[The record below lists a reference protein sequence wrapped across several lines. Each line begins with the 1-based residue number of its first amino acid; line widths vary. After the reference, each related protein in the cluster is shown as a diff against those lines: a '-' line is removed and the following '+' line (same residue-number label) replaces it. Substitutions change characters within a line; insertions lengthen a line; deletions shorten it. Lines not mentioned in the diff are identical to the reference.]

1 MLLWLLDYLA
11 GPAVEPALAGL
22 AKITLRAALA
32 AMASFLVAV
41 LLGPGL
47 IGWLRARFREP
58 IVCHSDA
65 VRRLHAH
72 KTATPTMGGLFIVAG
87 LLGAT
92 CLLADP
98 GNRLVQAALLLVVGL
113 ALIGAAD
120 DLVKLRGRRN
130 GLSVRGKL
138 AGQLVV
144 ATLVAVLVWEHHRH
158 LPDGLT
164 LALPLWGQVGNLGA
178 AFIPLAVLVLVAS
191 SNAVNLTDGLDGL
204 AGGCL
209 IFTTAAVTAV
219 TYAAGHAEMAQ
230 YLAIPRI
237 PGAGELT
244 VPAAA
249 LVGGVLGFLWF
260 NCHPAQV
267 FMGDTGALPLG
278 GLLGL
283 LALAARQEWLL
294 VVAGGVFVAEAGSVI
309 LQVGSFKLRRRRIF
323 RCAPLHHH
331 FQLAGWPEGKIVVRF
346 WIAGA
351 LCALAGLAALK
362 LNIDE
367 KAGRHPPAR
376 PAGAVVREL
385 PPSPP
390 HTFAT
395 GRLARPG
402 AVVRE
407 LPRRPNYQSPLL
419 PALEAAAT
427 SRGNSGRLCSL
438 SLLTTAPAGQARRWP
453 FVQPQTWVQ
462 QPGRCPG
469 LEQPRVLGPNGS
481 PHRVAAAPFAT
492 SHP

>member
-1 MLLWLLDYLA
+1 MLPWLLDFLA
-11 GPAVEPALAGL
+11 GTGAEPALAGL

-41 LLGPGL
+41 LLGPRL

-58 IVCHSDA
+58 IVSDSDA
-65 VRRLHAH
+65 VRRLHEH
-72 KTATPTMGGLFIVAG
+72 KAATPTMGGLFIVAG
-87 LLGAT
+87 LIGAT
-92 CLLADP
+92 CLLADL
-98 GNRLVQAALLLVVGL
+98 GSLLVQAALLLVVGL
-113 ALIGAAD
+113 GFIGAAD

-138 AGQLVV
+138 AAQLVV
-144 ATLVAVLVWEHHRH
+144 ATLAAWLVWEHHRQ
-158 LPDGLT
+158 LPDGLA
-164 LALPLWGQVGNLGA
+164 LVLPLVGQVGNLGV
-178 AFIPLAVLVLVAS
+178 AFIPLAVLVIVGS

-209 IFTTAAVTAV
+209 IFTTAAVAAV

-244 VPAAA
+244 IPAAA

-309 LQVGSFKLRRRRIF
+309 LQVGSYKLRRKRIF

-346 WIAGA
+346 WIAAA

-367 KAGRHPPAR
+367 GPSPKRAQFAQPGATPSVPYPGRRDTLHLPSGEVGRGSGRVGRAVCPACYLDTTGTCPPRASEPDPPAAR
-376 PAGAVVREL
+376 EGEESPVVAAVSRE
-385 PPSPP
+385 
-390 HTFAT
+390 
-395 GRLARPG
+395 G
-402 AVVRE
+402 
-407 LPRRPNYQSPLL
+407 
-419 PALEAAAT
+419 
-427 SRGNSGRLCSL
+427 
-438 SLLTTAPAGQARRWP
+438 
-453 FVQPQTWVQ
+453 
-462 QPGRCPG
+462 
-469 LEQPRVLGPNGS
+469 
-481 PHRVAAAPFAT
+481 PHR
-492 SHP
+492 

>member
-11 GPAVEPALAGL
+11 GTAAEPALAGL
-22 AKITLRAALA
+22 AKITMRAALA

-58 IVCHSDA
+58 ILSDSAA
-65 VRRLHAH
+65 VRRLHSYKA
-72 KTATPTMGGLFIVAG
+72 ATPTMGGLFIVAG

-92 CLLADP
+92 CLLADLR
-98 GNRLVQAALLLVVGL
+98 NLLLQAALLLVLGL
-113 ALIGAAD
+113 GLIGAVD
-120 DLVKLRGRRN
+120 DLVKLGGRCN

-138 AGQLVV
+138 AAQLAV

-158 LPDGLT
+158 LPDGLA
-164 LALPLWGQVGNLGA
+164 LALPLWGQVGDLGI

-249 LVGGVLGFLWF
+249 LVGGILGFLWF

-309 LQVGSFKLRRRRIF
+309 LQVGSFKLRRKRIF

-331 FQLAGWPEGKIVVRF
+331 FQLLGWPEGKIVVRF

-362 LNIDE
+362 LNIDDAPCPE
-367 KAGRHPPAR
+367 GAQFAQPRATPREVGGDSIAFGPTGQPFRRMVDPLGRGCRSAHYP
-376 PAGAVVREL
+376 L
-385 PPSPP
+385 P
-390 HTFAT
+390 
-395 GRLARPG
+395 G
-402 AVVRE
+402 
-407 LPRRPNYQSPLL
+407 
-419 PALEAAAT
+419 
-427 SRGNSGRLCSL
+427 C
-438 SLLTTAPAGQARRWP
+438 
-453 FVQPQTWVQ
+453 
-462 QPGRCPG
+462 CPG
-469 LEQPRVLGPNGS
+469 LGELGTFGPNCCGAD
-481 PHRVAAAPFAT
+481 RVAAAPIEGT
-492 SHP
+492 QR